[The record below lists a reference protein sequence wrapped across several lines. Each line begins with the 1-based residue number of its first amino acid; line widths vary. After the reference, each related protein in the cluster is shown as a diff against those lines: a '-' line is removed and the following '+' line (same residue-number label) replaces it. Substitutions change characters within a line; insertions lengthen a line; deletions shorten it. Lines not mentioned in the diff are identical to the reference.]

1 MLDRFRYPR
10 SPYFPQI
17 VVFVLWVIYL
27 LLFGLFHNIIG
38 NDLVALAFL
47 PVIVAGWYF
56 GATGGVLIAVLTIF
70 VSGLLPVMTDRL
82 SLAQAIH
89 FAGWLND
96 LVLILTGLVFG
107 RLGNITREHRASLIE
122 LQEMENER
130 SARANFISALD
141 RKSTRLNSSH
151 QLISY

>member
-56 GATGGVLIAVLTIF
+56 GATGGVLVAVLTIF

-96 LVLILTGLVFG
+96 LVLVLAGLET
-107 RLGNITREHRASLIE
+107 LRESIALRWSSCRKWKA
-122 LQEMENER
+122 NEVL
-130 SARANFISALD
+130 AP
-141 RKSTRLNSSH
+141 
-151 QLISY
+151 ISYRRLTK